1 LSGFST
7 INNVESILSYL
18 PLISA
23 RVVSGLLVLAFFN
36 FSMGRKN
43 MQNQSEQQISNLK
56 TQTEQQIY
64 SRIIDARL
72 KLEKTEEFTR
82 MANCSGR

>member
-43 MQNQSEQQISNLK
+43 MQNQSEQQISSLK
-56 TQTEQQIY
+56 TQTEQQIF

-72 KLEKTEEFTR
+72 KLEDRRIYK
-82 MANCSGR
+82 NGK